1 MSMAVREAGTY
12 RTSLG
17 SLVHFRPA
25 PDGSLILEAEGER
38 GVAPGDE
45 LVKLSDDPNWP
56 DLDRRTAD
64 VELFTD

>member
-1 MSMAVREAGTY
+1 MSMVAREAGTY

-17 SLVHFRPA
+17 SLVHFRPT
-25 PDGSLILEAEGER
+25 PDGSLILEAEGAR
-38 GVAPGDE
+38 AVPPGDD

-56 DLDRRTAD
+56 DLERRVPD